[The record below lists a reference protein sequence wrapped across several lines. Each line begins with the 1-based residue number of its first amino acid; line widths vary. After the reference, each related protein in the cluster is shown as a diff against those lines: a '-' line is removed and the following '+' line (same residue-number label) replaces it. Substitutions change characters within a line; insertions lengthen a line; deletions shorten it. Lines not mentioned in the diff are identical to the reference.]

1 MTTGYEERGVEEW
14 KEAEVRR
21 SRMSVLVDCMRSVVS
36 EDSAQDGGCT
46 AGESVKSIYILN
58 I

>member
-1 MTTGYEERGVEEW
+1 VEEW
-14 KEAEVRR
+14 KDGEGRR

-36 EDSAQDGGCT
+36 EDSARHGRCT
-46 AGESVKSIYILN
+46 AGESVKGIYIN